1 MRLEFTKAT
10 KLAAFQRSGGRCE
23 CGCGLK
29 VLGTPEYH
37 HRIPAA
43 LGGSNDLDNCEVWDP
58 KHHKQQTA
66 EKDVPQIAK
75 SKRIAEKRMGLRSK
89 SPGFRRPPPG
99 WDSFKR
105 QWKEQ

>member
-75 SKRIAEKRMGLRSK
+75 SRRVAEKRMGLRASK
-89 SPGFRRPPPG
+89 RPFPKHRDPWG
-99 WDSFKR
+99 KGR
-105 QWKEQ
+105 YA